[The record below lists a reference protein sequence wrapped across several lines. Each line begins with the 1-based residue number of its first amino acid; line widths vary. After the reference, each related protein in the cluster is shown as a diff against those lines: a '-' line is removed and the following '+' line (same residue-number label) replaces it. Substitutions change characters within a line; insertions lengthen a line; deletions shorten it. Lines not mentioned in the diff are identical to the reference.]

1 MKDLIPAS
9 PSDSGL
15 QLLSPMDGGQAP
27 PPTPPKFRL
36 QKLLF
41 FLRKF
46 WWVPVSSV
54 AVCCAGAVAI
64 FLLSPPAFVT
74 TGRLWET
81 EKLQV
86 PGGAA
91 FTVDR
96 DNYLGTQAELLRSLM
111 LRQLTLN
118 WMRANNPGNISLGEN
133 GEPLPVEIV
142 VFASPKSSVY
152 TIEARS
158 ANPAF
163 TPIYLN
169 ALMKQYLEY
178 RRNVRKEVS
187 SDTLASISEQV
198 QKLEREL
205 KLGQTALEEYE
216 RSNNFAVL
224 QEESTVEASYLA
236 KLKTELSDLQLQL
249 KLLNDTAQSLAVL
262 QPGATNSA
270 DSMLEN
276 LRATDPSSSAGRL
289 DAARQIELL
298 KVERARLSKRLRPEH
313 PKIVKLDED
322 IARSQKLLDVF
333 SRQNQEQINALR
345 DTLQL
350 KITNVLA
357 FIKQWEAKVS
367 DSSARLAAANGL
379 KTGIARNQSMYDRLV
394 SMLQNVD
401 ISRNI
406 DQETLAILEPA
417 DSAKR
422 SYKEAQMMLVQAG
435 FIGLLLGCAII
446 FVIALRDDRF
456 NSMVEVTES
465 FGDNVVGQVP
475 EMPELAAPGSSP
487 LALLQSNDDRHMFA
501 ESYRNL
507 RSALLYLAVDGKR
520 PRVLLVTSAVPNEG
534 KSTVA
539 TNLARAM
546 SLGGSKVL
554 LVDADL
560 RKGHIHEKLA
570 LKSKPGLS
578 ELLRQSAP
586 AGQLADWRDFLQ
598 KTDLENFLFLSRG
611 AVCHSPGDLFLNPVF
626 DQFLEQVRT
635 KFDYVIIDSSPVF
648 AADDSS
654 TLAPKVEGTLFVVRN
669 QFSNARAVRE
679 ALNLLFQRQAR
690 VLGLILNRADSADRS
705 YYAYKYA
712 DYYAK
717 SNVEADEKD

>member
-1 MKDLIPAS
+1 
-9 PSDSGL
+9 
-15 QLLSPMDGGQAP
+15 
-27 PPTPPKFRL
+27 
-36 QKLLF
+36 
-41 FLRKF
+41 
-46 WWVPVSSV
+46 
-54 AVCCAGAVAI
+54 
-64 FLLSPPAFVT
+64 
-74 TGRLWET
+74 
-81 EKLQV
+81 
-86 PGGAA
+86 
-91 FTVDR
+91 
-96 DNYLGTQAELLRSLM
+96 
-111 LRQLTLN
+111 
-118 WMRANNPGNISLGEN
+118 
-133 GEPLPVEIV
+133 VEIM
-142 VFASPKSSVY
+142 VFASPKNAIY

-158 ANPAF
+158 SNPAF
-163 TPIYLN
+163 TTLYLK
-169 ALMKQYLEY
+169 ALMERYLEY
-178 RRNVRKEVS
+178 RRDIRARVS
-187 SDTLASISEQV
+187 SDTLASIADQME
-198 QKLEREL
+198 KLEREL
-205 KLGQTALEEYE
+205 KASQMKLEDYE
-216 RSNNFAVL
+216 KTNNFAVL
-224 QEESTVEASYLA
+224 QEESTVEAGYLA

-249 KLLNDTAQSLAVL
+249 KLLDDTAQSLAVT

-276 LRATDPSSSAGRL
+276 LRATDAGSAAGRL

-298 KVERARLSKRLRPEH
+298 KAERAKLSLRLRPQH
-313 PKIVKLDED
+313 PKIIKLDED

-350 KITNVLA
+350 KINNVQT
-357 FIKQWEAKVS
+357 FIKDWEGKLSV
-367 DSSARLAAANGL
+367 SSALLAEASGL
-379 KTGIARNQSMYDRLV
+379 KTKIAHKQAIYDQLV
-394 SMLQNVD
+394 AMRQNMD

-406 DQETLAILEPA
+406 GQETLEILDPA
-417 DSAKR
+417 SSAKR
-422 SYKEAQMMLVQAG
+422 SYKEAWMMLTQAG
-435 FIGLLLGCAII
+435 FIGLALGCAII
-446 FVIALRDDRF
+446 FLITLRDDRF

-475 EMPELAAPGSSP
+475 EMPELATPGSTP
-487 LALLQSNDDRHMFA
+487 L
-501 ESYRNL
+501 
-507 RSALLYLAVDGKR
+507 ALLYLAVDGKR

-546 SLGGSKVL
+546 ALGGSKVL

-578 ELLRQSAP
+578 ELLRQSAA
-586 AGQLADWRDFLQ
+586 AGQLADLQDFLQ
-598 KTDLENFLFLSRG
+598 PTDLDDFLFLSRG
-611 AVCHSPGDLFLNPVF
+611 KICHSPGDLFLNPVF
-626 DQFLEQVRT
+626 DQFLEQART

-690 VLGLILNRADSADRS
+690 VLGLILNRADSKDRS

-717 SNVEADEKD
+717 SNAEADEKD